1 LSDHLGFS
9 KEVGAFLA
17 GFSLASTG
25 YRDAIGSRLTSLR
38 DFLLLFFFIALGAR
52 LDWETALFRSGA
64 SAIFS
69 LFVLVG
75 NPLIVVAI
83 MGYMGYRRRTGLLA
97 GLTVAQI
104 SEFSLIVAALGL
116 SLGHIDRETMGLIT
130 LVGVVTIF
138 FSTYMILYSAPL
150 YRVLSRP
157 LRIFERRNAYREAS
171 ICYLEETPSVDFI
184 LVGLG
189 NYGSE
194 LAEYLLRRNRSIVGV
209 DFDPEV
215 LERWRRPGL
224 SMLYGDME
232 DPELLDHL
240 PLKQARWVVSTVP
253 SRDLNLAL
261 LENLRMRGFDGNVA
275 LTAADRDE
283 AERYEKAGASIVF
296 RPYLDAADQAAEAL
310 SYAVEILP
318 ERVRWPTTYREVA
331 VRSDSTAAGRE
342 IRDLAL
348 RQTTGAS
355 ILALRR
361 AGQIYFDPEPDFRLD
376 PGDRLVIVG
385 SLEELKEAE
394 ANLNRFE
401 QSKAPGNGERIEIAE
416 IPIGAE
422 SDISGRSLADI
433 RFRQTYGVTVI
444 GIRRSEDEI
453 TTLNANTSL
462 RNGDS
467 LIVIGTSGSID
478 GLRRQAPL

>member
-1 LSDHLGFS
+1 
-9 KEVGAFLA
+9 
-17 GFSLASTG
+17 
-25 YRDAIGSRLTSLR
+25 
-38 DFLLLFFFIALGAR
+38 
-52 LDWETALFRSGA
+52 
-64 SAIFS
+64 
-69 LFVLVG
+69 
-75 NPLIVVAI
+75 
-83 MGYMGYRRRTGLLA
+83 MGYRRRTGLLA

-104 SEFSLIVAALGL
+104 SEFSLIVAALGSVSPHRPGNHGPPYPRGSRDHL
-116 SLGHIDRETMGLIT
+116 LLHLHDPVFGTPLPRPLASPPDLRAAQCIPG
-130 LVGVVTIF
+130 GVH
-138 FSTYMILYSAPL
+138 L
-150 YRVLSRP
+150 LSR
-157 LRIFERRNAYREAS
+157 REA
-171 ICYLEETPSVDFI
+171 IGGFI

-467 LIVIGTSGSID
+467 LIVIGPSGSID